1 MKKLFSIPSY
11 LITLTLITLFLSV
24 IEFKKNISSIDSANL
39 THCDCRDAFIWSQS
53 GYNAAGFS
61 GKLPE
66 RSDCAKKYA
75 DEAAEGVAQNE
86 MTYYG
91 ADVIFQ
97 SYFNRMCND

>member
-1 MKKLFSIPSY
+1 MNFSNTQKIGCLAMTAIISFLVVY
-11 LITLTLITLFLSV
+11 IITSDAST
-24 IEFKKNISSIDSANL
+24 NSANL

-86 MTYYG
+86 TTYYG